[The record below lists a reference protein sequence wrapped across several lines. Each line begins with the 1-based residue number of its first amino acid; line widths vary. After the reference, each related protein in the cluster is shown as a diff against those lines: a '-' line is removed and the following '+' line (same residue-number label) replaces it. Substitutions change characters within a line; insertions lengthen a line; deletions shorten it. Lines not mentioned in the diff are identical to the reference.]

1 LPPTGRTADRPPRVL
16 VIDDDEDVRAGVR
29 EFLRERGYL
38 VEEAEDCAQAASAFA
53 RAAPDVALLDER
65 LPDGSGVELLGRLL
79 VLAPSVP
86 IVMLT
91 GNASIELA
99 VRAIKLGAEQFLT
112 KPVDLEALRVIL
124 GRLIGSRR
132 DRRKRLASEHR
143 AEREGADPFIG
154 TSPVIVRLREEAQRV
169 LEAERPILIQGETG
183 AGKSVLARWLHE
195 NGPRSREEFVDLNC
209 ASLSRELLE
218 SELFGHEQG
227 AFTGAVRRKTGLLE
241 VADRGTL
248 FLDELGDMDISIQP
262 RLLRVLEERRFRRLG
277 DVRDIHVDVLLIAAT
292 HQDLGGLIRERR
304 FREDLYYR
312 LSVMPLHTPPLR
324 ERTEDIPELA
334 RVLLRRFAQE
344 RGRPDVSL
352 ADDAVTALKAYPWPG
367 NVRELR
373 NVLER
378 GLLVSR
384 EDRIHAADLRLGAG
398 RLVGPE
404 AVEDEDQT
412 LAGLER
418 RQIQAVLRGTGGNLK
433 AAASRLGISA
443 SSLYERIRRFG
454 IPRSSS

>member
-1 LPPTGRTADRPPRVL
+1 LPTGKAAERQIRVL
-16 VIDDDEDVRAGVR
+16 VIDDDEDVREGVCG
-29 EFLRERGYL
+29 FLRERGYR
-38 VEEAEDCAQAASAFA
+38 VEEAEDCTQATNAFA
-53 RAAPDVALLDER
+53 KAPPDVALLDER
-65 LPDGSGVELLGRLL
+65 LPDGRGVELLERLL
-79 VLAPSVP
+79 ALGPSVP

-91 GNASIELA
+91 GHASIELA
-99 VRAIKLGAEQFLT
+99 VRAIKLGADQFLT
-112 KPVDLEALRVIL
+112 KPVDLEALCVVL
-124 GRLIGSRR
+124 ERLIGSRR
-132 DRRKRLASEHR
+132 DRRKRLAGEHR
-143 AEREGADPFIG
+143 AQRDSADPFIG
-154 TSPVIVRLREEAQRV
+154 TSGAIVRLREEAQQV

-183 AGKSVLARWLHE
+183 VGKSVLARWLHE
-195 NGPRSREEFVDLNC
+195 NGPRANEEFVDLNC

-248 FLDELGDMDISIQP
+248 FLDELGDMDITIQP

-292 HQDLGGLIRERR
+292 HQDLAELIRERR

-312 LSVMPLHTPPLR
+312 LSVMPLHIPALR
-324 ERTEDIPELA
+324 ERAEDIPELA
-334 RVLLRRFAQE
+334 GLLLRRFARE
-344 RGRPDVSL
+344 RGRADVSL
-352 ADDAVTALKAYPWPG
+352 ADDAVAALKAYPWPG

-384 EDRIHAADLRLGAG
+384 EERIHAADLRLAAARFATPDPG
-398 RLVGPE
+398 
-404 AVEDEDQT
+404 EDET

-418 RQIQAVLRGTGGNLK
+418 RQIEAVLRGTGGNLK
-433 AAASRLGISA
+433 AAAIRLGISA

>member
-1 LPPTGRTADRPPRVL
+1 LPTARAAERPVRVL
-16 VIDDDEDVRAGVR
+16 VIDDDEDVRAGICR
-29 EFLRERGYL
+29 FLGQRGYR
-38 VEEAEDCAQAASAFA
+38 VEEAEDCARASSAFA
-53 RAAPDVALLDER
+53 KAPPDVALLDER
-65 LPDGSGVELLGRLL
+65 LPDGRGVELLERLL

-91 GNASIELA
+91 GHASIELA
-99 VRAIKLGAEQFLT
+99 VRAIKLGADQFLT
-112 KPVDLEALRVIL
+112 KPVDLEALQVVL
-124 GRLIGSRR
+124 ERLVGSRR
-132 DRRKRLASEHR
+132 DRRKRLAGEHR
-143 AEREGADPFIG
+143 AERESADPFIG
-154 TSPVIVRLREEAQRV
+154 SSSAIVRLREEAHRV

-195 NGPRSREEFVDLNC
+195 NGPRRGEEFVDLNC

-248 FLDELGDMDISIQP
+248 FLDELGDMDITIQP
-262 RLLRVLEERRFRRLG
+262 RLLRVLEERSFRRLG

-292 HQDLGGLIRERR
+292 HQDLAGLMRERR

-312 LSVMPLHTPPLR
+312 LSVMPLRTPPLR
-324 ERTEDIPELA
+324 ERVEDIPELA
-334 RVLLRRFAQE
+334 SVLLGRFARE
-344 RGRPDVSL
+344 RGRANASL
-352 ADDAVTALKAYPWPG
+352 ADDAVAALKAYPWPG

-384 EDRIHAADLRLGAG
+384 EECVHAADLRLAAARPASPDAG
-398 RLVGPE
+398 
-404 AVEDEDQT
+404 EDET

-418 RQIQAVLRGTGGNLK
+418 RQIEAVLRGTGGNLK
-433 AAASRLGISA
+433 AAAIRLGISS

-454 IPRSSS
+454 IERSSS

>member
-1 LPPTGRTADRPPRVL
+1 MRSGAERRARVL
-16 VIDDDEDVRAGVR
+16 IVDDDGDVRGGVR
-29 EFLRERGYL
+29 DFLTARGFQ
-38 VEEAEDCAQAASAFA
+38 VEEAADCARAVDAFA
-53 RAAPDVALLDER
+53 KAPPDAALLDER
-65 LPDGSGVELLGRLL
+65 LPDGSGVELLERLRHL
-79 VLAPSVP
+79 DDGVP

-99 VRAIKLGAEQFLT
+99 VRAIKQGAEQFLT
-112 KPVDLEALRVIL
+112 KPVDLDAVATIL
-124 GRLIGSRR
+124 ERLVERRR
-132 DRRKRLASEHR
+132 DRRKRLAGEHR
-143 AEREGADPFIG
+143 TPREGADPFIG
-154 TSPVIVRLREEAQRV
+154 TSGAIARLREEAQRV
-169 LEAERPILIQGETG
+169 LEAERPILIRGETG

-195 NGPRSREEFVDLNC
+195 NGPRSGEEFVDLNC

-248 FLDELGDMDISIQP
+248 FLDELGDMDMTIQP
-262 RLLRVLEERRFRRLG
+262 RLLRVLEEKRFRRLG
-277 DVRDIHVDVLLIAAT
+277 DVRDINVDVLLIAAT
-292 HQDLGGLIRERR
+292 NQDLADLIRERR

-312 LSVMPLHTPPLR
+312 LSVMPLHIPPLR
-324 ERTEDIPELA
+324 ERVEDIPELA
-334 RVLLRRFAQE
+334 RMLLQRFARE
-344 RGRPDVSL
+344 RRRVDVSL
-352 ADDAVTALKAYPWPG
+352 ADDAVAALKAYPWPG

-384 EDRIHAADLRLGAG
+384 EERIHAADLRLSAA
-398 RLVGPE
+398 RSS
-404 AVEDEDQT
+404 AADASEDES

-418 RQIQAVLRGTGGNLK
+418 RQIETVLRASGGNLK
-433 AAASRLGISA
+433 AAAIRLGIST

-454 IPRSSS
+454 IQRSSS

>member
-1 LPPTGRTADRPPRVL
+1 LPPTARTADRPPRVL
-16 VIDDDEDVRAGVR
+16 VIDDDEDVRAGICG
-29 EFLRERGYL
+29 FLGKRGYL
-38 VEEAEDCAQAASAFA
+38 VDEAEDCAKAASAFA
-53 RAAPDVALLDER
+53 KAPPDAALLDER

-79 VLAPSVP
+79 VLAPTVP

-112 KPVDLEALRVIL
+112 KPVDLEALCVIL
-124 GRLIGSRR
+124 ERLIGSRR

-143 AEREGADPFIG
+143 ADRVGADPFIG
-154 TSPVIVRLREEAQRV
+154 TSRVIVRLREEAQRV

-334 RVLLRRFAQE
+334 RVLLQRFAQE

-352 ADDAVTALKAYPWPG
+352 ADDAVAALEAYPWPG

-384 EDRIHAADLRLGAG
+384 EERIRAEDLRLGAG

-404 AVEDEDQT
+404 PVGDEDET

-433 AAASRLGISA
+433 AAALRLGISA